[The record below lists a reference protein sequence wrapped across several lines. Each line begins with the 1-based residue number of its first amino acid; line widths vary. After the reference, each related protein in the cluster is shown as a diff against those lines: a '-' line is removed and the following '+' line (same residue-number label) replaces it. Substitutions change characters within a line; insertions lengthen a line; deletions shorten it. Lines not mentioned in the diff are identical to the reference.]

1 MRISE
6 YSYQPINFTID
17 NNQLG
22 LNQVF
27 IEEIIS
33 SLLEVRFPSPNQ
45 RIKFKLSNQI
55 IQKFQNTFETF
66 STDNNDIK
74 CDERLNY
81 KFDGVFENQ
90 GSRIGLEIQ
99 FRPDFLK
106 DITRFQLGFHSGKVH
121 AIIYIVAIERETINP
136 RYTTMPK
143 YDKVVEHLCLLN
155 WLQVPILVIGINCS
169 EN

>member
-22 LNQVF
+22 LNQDY
-27 IEEIIS
+27 IEEIIRS
-33 SLLEVRFPSPNQ
+33 VLEVQFPRPNQ
-45 RIKFKLSNQI
+45 RIQFELSNQI

-66 STDNNDIK
+66 STDTNEIK

-81 KFDGVFENQ
+81 KFDGVFENEA
-90 GSRIGLEIQ
+90 SRIGLEIQ

-106 DITRFQLGFHSGKVH
+106 DITRFQMGFHSSRVN
-121 AIIYIVAIERETINP
+121 AIIYIVAIDRETINP
-136 RYTTMPK
+136 NYTTMPE
-143 YDKVVEHLCLLN
+143 YDKVAEHLCRLN
-155 WLQVPILVIGINCS
+155 WLQVPILVIGINCF

>member
-6 YSYQPINFTID
+6 YYYQPINFTID

-33 SLLEVRFPSPNQ
+33 SLLEVQFPRPNQ
-45 RIKFKLSNQI
+45 RIQFELSNQI

-66 STDNNDIK
+66 STDTNEIK

-81 KFDGVFENQ
+81 KFDGVFENEA
-90 GSRIGLEIQ
+90 SRIGLEIQ

-106 DITRFQLGFHSGKVH
+106 DITRFQMGFHSGK
-121 AIIYIVAIERETINP
+121 ANSIIYIVAIKRKTINP
-136 RYTTMPK
+136 SYTTMPEF
-143 YDKVVEHLCLLN
+143 DKVVEHLRLLY
-155 WLQVPILVIGINCS
+155 WLLAPILVIGINCS

>member
-6 YSYQPINFTID
+6 YYYQPINFTID

-33 SLLEVRFPSPNQ
+33 SLLEVQFPRPNQ
-45 RIKFKLSNQI
+45 RIQFELSNQI

-66 STDNNDIK
+66 STDINDIR

-81 KFDGVFENQ
+81 KFDGVFENEA
-90 GSRIGLEIQ
+90 SRIGLEIQ

-106 DITRFQLGFHSGKVH
+106 DITRFQMGFHSGRVN
-121 AIIYIVAIERETINP
+121 AIIYILAIERKTINP
-136 RYTTMPK
+136 SYTTMPEF
-143 YDKVVEHLCLLN
+143 DKVVEHLRLLN

>member
-6 YSYQPINFTID
+6 YSYQPINFEID

-27 IEEIIS
+27 IEKIIS
-33 SLLEVRFPSPNQ
+33 SLLEVRFTRPNQ
-45 RIKFKLSNQI
+45 RIQLELSNQI
-55 IQKFQNTFETF
+55 IQEFQNNFENF

-74 CDERLNY
+74 CDERLNF
-81 KFDGVFENQ
+81 KFDGIFENK
-90 GSRIGLEIQ
+90 SLRIGLEIQ

-106 DITRFQLGFHSGKVH
+106 DITRFQMGFHSGRVN
-121 AIIYIVAIERETINP
+121 AIIYIVAKYRKTINP
-136 RYTTMPK
+136 SYTTMPE
-143 YDKVVEHLCLLN
+143 YDKVVKHLCHLN

>member
-1 MRISE
+1 M
-6 YSYQPINFTID
+6 NFEID

-33 SLLEVRFPSPNQ
+33 SLLEVRFPRPNQ
-45 RIKFKLSNQI
+45 RIQFELSNQI
-55 IQKFQNTFETF
+55 IQKFQNIFETF

-90 GSRIGLEIQ
+90 DSRIGLEIQ

-106 DITRFQLGFHSGKVH
+106 DITRFQMGLHSGRVNE
-121 AIIYIVAIERETINP
+121 IIYIVAIERETINP
-136 RYTTMPK
+136 SYTTMPEF
-143 YDKVVEHLCLLN
+143 DKVIEHLCHLN
-155 WLQVPILVIGINCS
+155 CLQVPILVIGVNCF